1 MPLLGLASEQMGGAQ
16 GRSFFSKGSR
26 QNPRPSGQG
35 SASSKVQTG
44 QPSKR
49 GISRNK
55 GLVIGAWWVGQ
66 SSNVLFLVVTNL
78 EGVYFLGGKILK
90 GAAATAI
97 CCKTPDPSENPVDNL
112 KQISKSL
119 SQILGLLK
127 IFFWQVELVLSSC

>member
-1 MPLLGLASEQMGGAQ
+1 M
-16 GRSFFSKGSR
+16 
-26 QNPRPSGQG
+26 
-35 SASSKVQTG
+35 
-44 QPSKR
+44 
-49 GISRNK
+49 
-55 GLVIGAWWVGQ
+55 IGAWWVGQ

-97 CCKTPDPSENPVDNL
+97 CCGTPDPSENPVDNL

-127 IFFWQVELVLSSC
+127 IFFLVVCGDLTRSLSHRS